1 MDMNKY
7 MNDKAVRSKR
17 MILPICLFVLLP
29 FFSACS
35 DFFDQDSSQV
45 IYADKGHLGNAT
57 DTVYSVIG
65 IMNKLQSIADRTIL
79 LGEVRGD
86 LIDVTANASA
96 DLHELAM
103 FNVSDDN
110 IYNSPRDYY
119 SIINN
124 CNYFL
129 AKADTTLKN
138 NRNEFIFKK
147 EYAAVKAF
155 RAWVYLQLVLNY
167 GEVPFVVEPIL
178 TKAEADMDYPVK
190 DIKGVCEYFIN
201 DLAPFVNSL
210 FPSYGDIR
218 GLPSK
223 LFYFPIYV
231 LLGDLNLWAGNYKEA
246 ALNYYKYL
254 STRNGTNSAYPTSTN
269 SVMWGTFDTHWN
281 SRSDSWSTNSFLTE
295 SAATNSEL
303 ISLIPG
309 DSIPSEGNYSQLRNL
324 FNSNENN
331 QYKVSLIP
339 SQRIVELSAAQKYC
353 HLTRVGDVIYAP
365 DNLTDNE
372 SGDLRLSSVWTTSQN
387 VRYKNRIISDY
398 STLDKYYSSVR
409 NVHIYRRTMVYLR
422 MAEALNRAG
431 YPRFAFAILKNGV
444 NDRNIE
450 SDIIPYYTADST
462 WIRQFKFPVLDYVLQ
477 TPARLGS
484 ENTMGIHSRGSGYS
498 PYNEYY
504 VLPDDTT
511 ITDSLARIAYQVEG
525 VENMIVDEEAL
536 EFAFEGVRFYDL
548 MRVALRRNNP
558 SYLADRIYQRRGK
571 DRVAEVKAEIGRDL
585 TDTKNWFLRWNN
597 KIGLGNK

>member
-17 MILPICLFVLLP
+17 MILPLCLFVLLP

-45 IYADKGHLGNAT
+45 IYADKRHLGNAT

-96 DLHELAM
+96 DLHELSM

-281 SRSDSWSTNSFLTE
+281 SRSDSWSTNSFFTE

-536 EFAFEGVRFYDL
+536 EFAFEGIRFYDL

>member
-1 MDMNKY
+1 
-7 MNDKAVRSKR
+7 
-17 MILPICLFVLLP
+17 
-29 FFSACS
+29 
-35 DFFDQDSSQV
+35 
-45 IYADKGHLGNAT
+45 
-57 DTVYSVIG
+57 
-65 IMNKLQSIADRTIL
+65 
-79 LGEVRGD
+79 
-86 LIDVTANASA
+86 
-96 DLHELAM
+96 
-103 FNVSDDN
+103 
-110 IYNSPRDYY
+110 
-119 SIINN
+119 
-124 CNYFL
+124 
-129 AKADTTLKN
+129 
-138 NRNEFIFKK
+138 
-147 EYAAVKAF
+147 
-155 RAWVYLQLVLNY
+155 
-167 GEVPFVVEPIL
+167 
-178 TKAEADMDYPVK
+178 
-190 DIKGVCEYFIN
+190 
-201 DLAPFVNSL
+201 
-210 FPSYGDIR
+210 
-218 GLPSK
+218 
-223 LFYFPIYV
+223 
-231 LLGDLNLWAGNYKEA
+231 
-246 ALNYYKYL
+246 
-254 STRNGTNSAYPTSTN
+254 
-269 SVMWGTFDTHWN
+269 MWGTFDTHWN

-498 PYNEYY
+498 PYNDYY

-536 EFAFEGVRFYDL
+536 EFAFEGIRFYDL

>member
-1 MDMNKY
+1 
-7 MNDKAVRSKR
+7 
-17 MILPICLFVLLP
+17 
-29 FFSACS
+29 
-35 DFFDQDSSQV
+35 
-45 IYADKGHLGNAT
+45 
-57 DTVYSVIG
+57 
-65 IMNKLQSIADRTIL
+65 
-79 LGEVRGD
+79 
-86 LIDVTANASA
+86 
-96 DLHELAM
+96 
-103 FNVSDDN
+103 
-110 IYNSPRDYY
+110 
-119 SIINN
+119 
-124 CNYFL
+124 
-129 AKADTTLKN
+129 
-138 NRNEFIFKK
+138 
-147 EYAAVKAF
+147 
-155 RAWVYLQLVLNY
+155 
-167 GEVPFVVEPIL
+167 
-178 TKAEADMDYPVK
+178 MDYPVK

-536 EFAFEGVRFYDL
+536 EFAFEGIRFYDL

-558 SYLADRIYQRRGK
+558 SYLAARIYQRRGK